1 MCPNLIRSYEP
12 KIRCGERIVKEKDP
26 GKSITLSP
34 LVRDKSVDVE
44 FRGDHIHID
53 LGKGLK
59 VSSEQRNSLWDLIG
73 RICEEHGTRRVLI
86 EGTAPKGV
94 FQTSEVI
101 DAGLKTATVPKLW
114 MAFCFTDFR
123 PDEQSELFETVAAS
137 RGVRVKFFA
146 DAEIALRWLR
156 TNSPE

>member
-1 MCPNLIRSYEP
+1 
-12 KIRCGERIVKEKDP
+12 VKEKDP

-34 LVRDKSVDVE
+34 LVRDKSVEVE
-44 FRGDHIHID
+44 FRDDHIHIE
-53 LGKGLK
+53 LRKGLK
-59 VSSEQRNSLWDLIG
+59 VSSEQRNSLWTMIG
-73 RICEEHGTRRVLI
+73 QICEERGTCRVLV
-86 EGTAPKGV
+86 EGTAPEGV

-114 MAFCFTDFR
+114 MAFCFTDFM

-146 DAEIALRWLR
+146 DAEHALRWLR
-156 TNSPE
+156 TNSPK

>member
-1 MCPNLIRSYEP
+1 M
-12 KIRCGERIVKEKDP
+12 KERDP

-59 VSSEQRNSLWDLIG
+59 VSPEQRNSLWDLIG
-73 RICEEHGTRRVLI
+73 RICEDHGTRRVLV

-94 FQTSEVI
+94 FKTSEVI

-114 MAFCFTDFR
+114 MAFCFNDFI
-123 PDEQSELFETVAAS
+123 PDEQSELFETVAGS

-146 DAEIALRWLR
+146 DAEHALKWLR
-156 TNSPE
+156 TNCPQ

>member
-1 MCPNLIRSYEP
+1 MREDLMVVSSA
-12 KIRCGERIVKEKDP
+12 KSVVKDKDSV
-26 GKSITLSP
+26 KSIRLSP
-34 LVRDKSVDVE
+34 LVSDKSVDVE
-44 FRGDHIHID
+44 FCGDHIHVD
-53 LGKGLK
+53 LHKDLK
-59 VSSEQRNSLWDLIG
+59 VSSEQRNLLWDRIG

-86 EGTAPKGV
+86 EGTPPKGV

-101 DAGLKTATVPKLW
+101 DAGLKTGTVPKLW

-146 DAEIALRWLR
+146 EAEIALRWLR

>member
-1 MCPNLIRSYEP
+1 M
-12 KIRCGERIVKEKDP
+12 KEKSS

-44 FRGDHIHID
+44 FRGDYIHID

-59 VSSEQRNSLWDLIG
+59 VSSEQRNLLWERIG
-73 RICEEHGTRRVLI
+73 RICEDHGTRRVLV
-86 EGTAPKGV
+86 EGTAPKGG

-114 MAFCFTDFR
+114 MAFCFTDFV

-137 RGVRVKFFA
+137 RGVRVKYFT
-146 DAEIALRWLR
+146 DPEHALRWLR
-156 TNSPE
+156 TNSPQ